1 MIRGFAV
8 VLLVIVLS
16 SFGSFAQLNKGLIAH
31 YPLNEGGGTIIVD
44 KTRFNNGTLN
54 NTALS
59 STSGWNL
66 RKGIVL
72 DGVNDNIQMGKSNIS
87 AMSSMTSMTASCWVK
102 FNSTTLGGAGAG
114 FVSKW
119 VTPSSS
125 GFVLRAVFFEYR
137 FTVFIGGVGFTGAY
151 PFTLDLEWHHIVGV
165 YNGANV
171 YCYVDGKL
179 GSTIAT
185 TSGTIG
191 YNSATKLNIGSYQLL
206 NDYLNG
212 NINNVM
218 IWNRALTAT
227 EVRQLYVKQ
236 YNKR

>member
-1 MIRGFAV
+1 MIRVFAV
-8 VLLVIVLS
+8 VLLAVVLS

-72 DGVNDNIQMGKSNIS
+72 DGVNDNIQMGKSDIS
-87 AMSSMTSMTASCWVK
+87 KMSAMTSMTASCWVK
-102 FNSTTLGGAGAG
+102 LNSTTLGSGGAG

-125 GFVLRAVFFEYR
+125 GFVHRAVSTDYR
-137 FTVFIGGVGFTGAY
+137 FTIFIGGVGFTGAY

-185 TSGTIG
+185 ASGTIG
-191 YNSATKLNIGSYQLL
+191 YNSATTLKIGSYQL
-206 NDYLNG
+206 NADYLNG

-218 IWNRALTAT
+218 IWDRALSAT

>member
-1 MIRGFAV
+1 MIRWFAV
-8 VLLVIVLS
+8 ILLVVVLS
-16 SFGSFAQLNKGLIAH
+16 SFESFAQLNKGLIAH

-87 AMSSMTSMTASCWVK
+87 AMSAMSAMTVSCWVK
-102 FNSTTLGGAGAG
+102 LNSTSIPGNGYGI
-114 FVSKW
+114 VSKW
-119 VTPSSS
+119 TPSTT
-125 GFVLRAVFFEYR
+125 GFILYR
-137 FTVFIGGVGFTGAY
+137 NATAYQLNVYIGGIAY
-151 PFTLDLEWHHIVGV
+151 RGTFSITADLLWHHIVGI
-165 YNGANV
+165 YDGANV
-171 YCYVDGKL
+171 YCYVDGIVGL
-179 GSTIAT
+179 GVNSITGNI
-185 TSGTIG
+185 S
-191 YNSATKLNIGSYQLL
+191 YNSATTLKIGSYQL
-206 NDYLNG
+206 NADYLNG

-218 IWNRALTAT
+218 IWDRALSAT
-227 EVRQLYVKQ
+227 EIRQLYVKQ

>member
-8 VLLVIVLS
+8 VLLAVVLS

-87 AMSSMTSMTASCWVK
+87 AMSAMSAMTVSCWVK
-102 FNSTTLGGAGAG
+102 LNSTSIVAAG
-114 FVSKW
+114 FGLVSKW
-119 VTPSSS
+119 TPTTT
-125 GFVLRAVFFEYR
+125 GFILYR
-137 FTVFIGGVGFTGAY
+137 NLTTYQFNVYMGGIAY
-151 PFTLDLEWHHIVGV
+151 RGTYIITPDLLWHHIVGV
-165 YNGANV
+165 YDGANV
-171 YCYVDGKL
+171 YCYVDG
-179 GSTIAT
+179 IV
-185 TSGTIG
+185 GTGVNSITG
-191 YNSATKLNIGSYQLL
+191 NISYNSATTLKIGSYQLN

-218 IWNRALTAT
+218 IWDRALLAT

>member
-1 MIRGFAV
+1 MIKWFAV
-8 VLLVIVLS
+8 VLLAVVLS

-31 YPLNEGGGTIIVD
+31 YPLNEGGGTNIVD

-66 RKGIVL
+66 RKCIVL

-87 AMSSMTSMTASCWVK
+87 AMSAMSAMTVSCWVK
-102 FNSTTLGGAGAG
+102 FNSTTLGSGGAG

-125 GFVLRAVFFEYR
+125 GFVLRAVSTDYR
-137 FTVFIGGVGFTGAY
+137 FTIFIGGVGFTGAY

-185 TSGTIG
+185 ASGTIG
-191 YNSATKLNIGSYQLL
+191 YNSATTLKIGSYQLN

-218 IWNRALTAT
+218 IWDRALLAT